1 MSQDFQVCFDVELW
15 VGFISAAIGC
25 YCRNHF
31 FFFFTSRAM
40 KFFFLSHRMVCSS
53 ATQGLTALFPFK
65 LVGVAQ
71 SNPWVLFWKCQ
82 SIQRHLDDDDTNP
95 KIPPEPSP
103 RDRHYQ
109 PGVHQQEEGERDL
122 LKDCK
127 SNPRHGC

>member
-1 MSQDFQVCFDVELW
+1 
-15 VGFISAAIGC
+15 
-25 YCRNHF
+25 
-31 FFFFTSRAM
+31 
-40 KFFFLSHRMVCSS
+40 MVCSS
-53 ATQGLTALFPFK
+53 ATQGLTVLFPFE

-71 SNPWVLFWKCQ
+71 SNPWVLFWKRQ
-82 SIQRHLDDDDTNP
+82 SIQRHSSSDDTNP

-109 PGVHQQEEGERDL
+109 PGVHQQEEGKRDL